1 MGTIKRRALS
11 VLLAAVLAV
20 TMIPAEGLTS
30 KAYAAD
36 PVISMGSTQTGTVSR
51 DKTAYY
57 RFSVPSS
64 GKVKI
69 SGLAER
75 ANTGILTTSIRFRIY
90 QEDGTKVY
98 SSGMFYM
105 PTTGRTYV
113 NLTTY
118 LNKGNYTIEVL
129 QDYSVNDGARYSFAL
144 SFESANES
152 FAEMNA
158 GTNNTFDT
166 ASAIRANTTYRGMIA
181 NNEHHDVY
189 RFSIPSKTNMRV
201 IFNSIDS
208 TRAPKINIYDGNR
221 VKQYSWSYRTSLD
234 GEVVE
239 FSPGTYYFEIDGYDP
254 FLYSF
259 QIASPIPMAA
269 TSIKLSDSSYTYDG
283 YAKTPDVAVA
293 YNGSM
298 LRNSRNYTVSYS
310 ANKNAG
316 IGKVTVTGKGAYAG
330 SVTKTFKIKPGRPS
344 IKAVKG
350 VKKGF
355 KATWAKKSKAEAT
368 GYQVQYSTKKSMK
381 GAKTKTVKGTSK
393 TVKGLKAGKR
403 YYVRV
408 RAYKTVGKQK
418 VYSSWSAKRAITT
431 KRR

>member
-129 QDYSVNDGARYSFAL
+129 QD
-144 SFESANES
+144 
-152 FAEMNA
+152 
-158 GTNNTFDT
+158 
-166 ASAIRANTTYRGMIA
+166 
-181 NNEHHDVY
+181 
-189 RFSIPSKTNMRV
+189 
-201 IFNSIDS
+201 
-208 TRAPKINIYDGNR
+208 
-221 VKQYSWSYRTSLD
+221 
-234 GEVVE
+234 
-239 FSPGTYYFEIDGYDP
+239 
-254 FLYSF
+254 
-259 QIASPIPMAA
+259 
-269 TSIKLSDSSYTYDG
+269 
-283 YAKTPDVAVA
+283 
-293 YNGSM
+293 
-298 LRNSRNYTVSYS
+298 
-310 ANKNAG
+310 
-316 IGKVTVTGKGAYAG
+316 
-330 SVTKTFKIKPGRPS
+330 
-344 IKAVKG
+344 
-350 VKKGF
+350 
-355 KATWAKKSKAEAT
+355 
-368 GYQVQYSTKKSMK
+368 
-381 GAKTKTVKGTSK
+381 
-393 TVKGLKAGKR
+393 
-403 YYVRV
+403 
-408 RAYKTVGKQK
+408 
-418 VYSSWSAKRAITT
+418 
-431 KRR
+431 